1 MNNRTRPYEFKLR
14 LNEKEMKLLEEKWK
28 LSGLPS
34 RNAYLR
40 QLIVYGFV
48 YDIDYSDL
56 REYNTALSKIG
67 TNLNQ
72 IAKKVNTNN
81 YATASDIKKAKELM
95 NQVWLTQKSML
106 SKHPSAQ
113 Q

>member
-1 MNNRTRPYEFKLR
+1 MDNRTRPYEFKLR
-14 LNEKEMKLLEEKWK
+14 LTQSEMKLLEEKWK

-40 QLIVYGFV
+40 QLIIYGFV

-56 REYNTALSKIG
+56 RDYNTALSKIG

-72 IAKKVNTNN
+72 LAKKANMNDA
-81 YATASDIKKAKELM
+81 ATASDIKEAKELM
-95 NQVWLTQKSML
+95 KKVWHTQKSML
-106 SKHPSAQ
+106 SKHPSVQ